1 MFVHDTEIRVR
12 YGETDQMG
20 FVYYGNYALYYE
32 VGRVEAIRALGLTYR
47 QLEEA
52 GTFMPVV
59 RVESKFIYPAK
70 YDDLLTIR
78 SVVNEL
84 PDRMIHFDVSILNE
98 NKVILH
104 KGKVTLCFKNEE
116 GKLVRAPLVLLQK
129 LNSYFD

>member
-84 PDRMIHFDVSILNE
+84 PDRMIHFDVSIQNE

-116 GKLVRAPLVLLQK
+116 GKLVRAPQVLLQK